1 MNKNSEQ
8 FLKADEE
15 LLELYGLYKQ
25 TTTKGNF
32 NIEKPFFI
40 KIKAWNSK
48 L

>member
-25 TTTKGNF
+25 TTKGNF